1 MKKAQQKIYWTVKV
15 MRFGPGRKLGWELV
29 DTFKTM
35 EAADDWI
42 RNWVAKGDFYG
53 DYKVSAIEM
62 IF

>member
-1 MKKAQQKIYWTVKV
+1 
-15 MRFGPGRKLGWELV
+15 MRIERGRKLGWELV

-35 EAADDWI
+35 EAADNWI
-42 RNWVAKGDFYG
+42 RNQVAKGDFYG

>member
-15 MRFGPGRKLGWELV
+15 MRFGSGRKQGWELV

-35 EAADDWI
+35 EAADEWI
-42 RNWVAKGDFYG
+42 RKRAAKGDFYG
-53 DYKVSAIEM
+53 DYEVSAIEM

>member
-35 EAADDWI
+35 EAADDFI
-42 RNWVAKGDFYG
+42 RNRAAKGDF
-53 DYKVSAIEM
+53 
-62 IF
+62 